1 MLLPVSTKLIPVST
15 ESAIKTAVV
24 EGFLAGWL
32 RGPVKAD
39 ADKGVNNSNNK
50 LRERAIVSVS
60 FLQTISM

>member
-1 MLLPVSTKLIPVST
+1 MPVST

-50 LRERAIVSVS
+50 LRERAIVSVT
-60 FLQTISM
+60 FLQTSSM